1 MARRKRIFFETQE
14 VIKKTKRGYID
25 LEMDYFQFY
34 AAAFSHV
41 ASLSSNC
48 SKDFILWVMAR
59 VDENNKFTYS
69 KDLYREFNADLQ
81 RISKPKVYA
90 ESTMNMALR
99 ELSEAGIIFRASR
112 GEYTVNPKLFWSEE
126 VSQRVK
132 SIQLMKTE
140 ERHLPEHDSL
150 LYPKFTEA
158 ELEEV
163 PPVIT
168 TNPEMENGSNGCVKD
183 EDSSGSGEVFQ

>member
-1 MARRKRIFFETQE
+1 MARKRRIFFETQE

-59 VDENNKFTYS
+59 VDENNRFTYS
-69 KDLYREFNADLQ
+69 KDLYREFNNDLQ
-81 RISKPKVYA
+81 QIAKPKQYA

-99 ELSEAGIIFRASR
+99 ELSESGIIFRASR

-126 VSQRVK
+126 VAQRVK
-132 SIQLMKTE
+132 SIKLMEAE
-140 ERHLPEHDSL
+140 ERHLPEHDAL
-150 LYPKFTEA
+150 LYPKFTDK
-158 ELEEV
+158 ELEDVAPVVV
-163 PPVIT
+163 P
-168 TNPEMENGSNGCVKD
+168 NPQQENGSN
-183 EDSSGSGEVFQ
+183 

>member
-1 MARRKRIFFETQE
+1 MARKKRIFFETQE

-59 VDENNKFTYS
+59 VDENNRFSYN
-69 KDLYREFNADLQ
+69 KDLYREFNEDLK
-81 RISKPKVYA
+81 RISRPKQYA

-132 SIQLMKTE
+132 SIQLME
-140 ERHLPEHDSL
+140 SEVRHLPEHDSL
-150 LYPKFTEA
+150 LYPKFTDQ
-158 ELEEV
+158 ELESV
-163 PPVIT
+163 APVIT
-168 TNPEMENGSNGCVKD
+168 PNPPSENEQN
-183 EDSSGSGEVFQ
+183 

>member
-1 MARRKRIFFETQE
+1 MAKRKRIFFETQE

-59 VDENNKFTYS
+59 VDENNRFTYS
-69 KDLYREFNADLQ
+69 KDLYREFNADLG
-81 RISKPKVYA
+81 RIAKPKEYA

-126 VSQRVK
+126 ISQRVK

-140 ERHLPEHDSL
+140 ERHLPEHDSI
-150 LYPKFTEA
+150 LYPKFTDEQ
-158 ELEEV
+158 LEQVAPVVTSV
-163 PPVIT
+163 PQP
-168 TNPEMENGSNGCVKD
+168 D
-183 EDSSGSGEVFQ
+183 QEDGQK

>member
-1 MARRKRIFFETQE
+1 MPRKRRIFFETQE
-14 VIKKTKRGYID
+14 VIRKTKRGYLD

-69 KDLYREFNADLQ
+69 KDLFREFNDDLKK
-81 RISKPKVYA
+81 IAKPKEYA

-99 ELSEAGIIFRASR
+99 ELSEAGVIFRASR

-132 SIQLMKTE
+132 SIQLMETE
-140 ERHLPEHDSL
+140 VRKLPEHDSL
-150 LYPKFTEA
+150 LYPKFTDE
-158 ELEEV
+158 ELEKVE
-163 PPVIT
+163 PV
-168 TNPEMENGSNGCVKD
+168 NPNPDQQNGSEPAQG
-183 EDSSGSGEVFQ
+183 